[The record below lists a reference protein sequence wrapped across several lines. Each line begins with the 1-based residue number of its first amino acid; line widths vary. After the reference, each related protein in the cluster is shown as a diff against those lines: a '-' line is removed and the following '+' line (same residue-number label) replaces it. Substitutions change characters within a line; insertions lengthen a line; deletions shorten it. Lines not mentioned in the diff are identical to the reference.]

1 MGWILFAIWMFLGV
15 VVNIAN
21 IIKKGS
27 PKDSIDYKVGKM
39 TMEVCMWIGI
49 VTLALVLLYCL
60 GWVWYYFCGGF
71 LVFED
76 QPFWDKVICGLI
88 TLIPFGFLLGIIRIC
103 CGWDPFR

>member
-21 IIKKGS
+21 IIKKDS